1 MTGFGIAGLQ
11 LDFEQGNNLERLC
24 DEIAL
29 AKKKY
34 PWVSMILAGELC
46 CYGPRPVDAQP
57 MPGPAEN
64 RLREAARDVGVW
76 LIPGSI
82 FEARNG
88 AIYNTAPVIDPQ
100 GEVVVRYRK
109 MFPWRPYEKG
119 ITAGAEFVTFDIPE
133 IGRFGVSICYDTWFP
148 ETTRALAWMGAEVIL
163 HPSMTSSIDR
173 DVELAI
179 ARAGSAT
186 NQCYIFDINVAG
198 RLGVGQSIV
207 TGPGGEVI
215 LQAGAGREVI
225 AIDVD
230 FAYLR
235 RVRRQGWHNLG
246 QPLKSFRDSQIE
258 FPQYAP
264 GAAGRGALAELGPI
278 RKTGE
283 SEPESQ

>member
-11 LDFEQGNNLERLC
+11 LDFARDDNLECLC
-24 DEIAL
+24 EEIAL
-29 AKKKY
+29 AKRKY

-57 MPGPAEN
+57 MPGPAET
-64 RLREAARDVGVW
+64 RFREVARETGVW

-88 AIYNTAPVIDPQ
+88 SIYNTAPVIDPE
-100 GEVVVRYRK
+100 GEVVARYSK
-109 MFPWRPYEKG
+109 MFPWQPYEKG
-119 ITAGAEFVTFDIPE
+119 ITAGSEFVTFDVPGA
-133 IGRFGVSICYDTWFP
+133 GRFGVSICYDTWFP

-163 HPSMTSSIDR
+163 HPSLTSSVDR

-179 ARAGSAT
+179 ARAGSAS

-198 RLGVGQSIV
+198 SLGVGRSIV

-215 LQAGAGREVI
+215 HLAEAGREII
-225 AIDVD
+225 AVEVD

-235 RVRRQGWHNLG
+235 RVREEGWQKLG
-246 QPLKSFRDSQIE
+246 QPLKSFRDSDVH

-264 GAAGRGALAELGPI
+264 GANKTGPLAELGALEKP
-278 RKTGE
+278 GE
-283 SEPESQ
+283 SDNKT